1 MNKQKTKQ
9 DKFYIYGKNVVN
21 EQLDLDNLKI
31 KKVLIVKKTA
41 DNKEVEKIV
50 AKTKKKSISVEYV
63 SQNEADNKSEKSNH
77 QGVLALVEKFRYKTY
92 QQWQEEKKENKNE
105 VVLILDG
112 IEDVGNFGAILR
124 SAAAFGVS
132 AVFVL
137 NHNQA
142 PVNGTVFKT
151 SAGNLSKVDIVEVSN
166 INQTI
171 EKLKKDGFWTYA
183 LDMVEDKKEQKMVWD
198 EKYDKKTA
206 FILGS
211 EGEGVSQKV
220 LENSDFVVSVP
231 MQKSVESLNVSVTA
245 ALCLYEYKRQVET
258 KK

>member
-1 MNKQKTKQ
+1 MNNKKTKQ
-9 DKFYIYGKNVVN
+9 NKFYIYGKNVVK

-41 DNKEVEKIV
+41 DNKQIEEIIKK
-50 AKTKKKSISVEYV
+50 AKKQSISVEYI

-77 QGVLALVEKFRYKTY
+77 QGVLALIQKFKYKTY
-92 QQWQEEKKENKNE
+92 PEWQQENEEKENQ
-105 VVLILDG
+105 VVLILDK

-124 SAAAFGVS
+124 SAAAFGAS

-151 SAGNLSKVDIVEVSN
+151 SAGNLSKVNIVEVSN

-171 EKLKKDGFWTYA
+171 EKLQKDGFWIYA
-183 LDMVEDKKEQKMVWD
+183 LDMLEGQKENKLWDQKF
-198 EKYDKKTA
+198 DKKTA

-211 EGEGVSQKV
+211 EADGVSQKV
-220 LENSDFVVSVP
+220 LENSDFIISVP
-231 MQKSVESLNVSVTA
+231 MQKTVESLNVATTA
-245 ALCLYEYKRQVET
+245 SLCLYEYKKQFD
-258 KK
+258 K